1 MNAENFKK
9 SYVRWSYAVALCISI
24 LIIAL
29 IICDVTLGHMFG
41 KNMYVMSFIVAG
53 VVLSLLSLT
62 WISLLNSKMFK
73 DRESAAAPE
82 LKVID
87 FNDIEQCIRKEG
99 FVPVRLEDRLTFKV
113 SGDSVDVFYNQEK
126 LSLVVTYVM
135 DDTVNLDLV
144 SKACS
149 MLHDSTFL
157 IRSSL
162 HTYADGQVGLIFEVQ
177 AMVIS
182 PAELERYFGRHLSIL
197 WNSVGRH
204 RDFFTKLVQEEEA
217 AAAAKQSETT
227 IPHIHD
233 PKVLS

>member
-29 IICDVTLGHMFG
+29 IICDVTLGHVFG

-113 SGDSVDVFYNQEK
+113 LGDSVDVFYNQEK
-126 LSLVVTYVM
+126 LSLVVTYIM

-182 PAELERYFGRHLSIL
+182 PAELERYFDTKVRQIFLISKYAL
-197 WNSVGRH
+197 W
-204 RDFFTKLVQEEEA
+204 K
-217 AAAAKQSETT
+217 
-227 IPHIHD
+227 P
-233 PKVLS
+233 